1 MLVSREFDTAFA
13 GVLGLLIGSFLNVVI
28 YRTPVMMYRE
38 WLADAVA
45 NLMSSK
51 DAPSLWS
58 MAFGPKVAAPA
69 GLEAAADKAAEAIEA
84 QPPFDLT
91 RPASRCGACGHRIRW
106 YENIPVLS
114 YLLLRGRCA
123 ACKTSISPRYPLV
136 ELVTGAL
143 FALCA
148 WRFGITPAGALWAAF
163 GALLV
168 CQFLIDFDTQF
179 LPDSL
184 NYPLLWLGLIGAAI
198 GWTGVALSS
207 AVWGAVFGYLSLWLV
222 YHAFRL
228 VTGKEGMGHGDF
240 KLLAALGA
248 WLGADYL
255 IAIILVSSLVG
266 AVIGIGLRV
275 AGKLAHKDI
284 PIAFGPFLA
293 GAGLVC
299 LVAGPAVV
307 KQWIPFA
314 FPLDSMGAMGAL
326 IR

>member
-1 MLVSREFDTAFA
+1 MPVSQEFDAALA

-28 YRTPVMMYRE
+28 YRTPVMMYRD

-58 MAFGPKVAAPA
+58 LVFGPKSVPPE
-69 GLEAAADKAAEAIEA
+69 GLEAAADKAATAIESL
-84 QPPFDLT
+84 PPFDLT
-91 RPASRCGACGHRIRW
+91 RPASRCGACGHKIRW
-106 YENIPVLS
+106 YQNIPVLS
-114 YLLLRGRCA
+114 YLFLRGRCA
-123 ACKTSISPRYPLV
+123 SCKTSISPRYPLV
-136 ELVTGAL
+136 ELITGAL
-143 FALCA
+143 FALCGY
-148 WRFGITPAGALWAAF
+148 RFGLTPTGALWAAF
-163 GALLV
+163 AALLI

-184 NYPLLWLGLIGAAI
+184 NYTLLWLGLIGAAM

-222 YHAFRL
+222 YHGYRL
-228 VTGKEGMGHGDF
+228 VTGKEGMGYGDF

-266 AVIGIGLRV
+266 AVIGLALRF

-299 LVAGPAVV
+299 LVIGPGLVR
-307 KQWIPFA
+307 QWIPFA
-314 FPLDSMGAMGAL
+314 FPLDAL
-326 IR
+326 IH

>member
-1 MLVSREFDTAFA
+1 MPVSQEFDAALA

-28 YRTPVMMYRE
+28 YRTPVMMYRD

-58 MAFGPKVAAPA
+58 LVFGPKTVPPE
-69 GLEAAADKAAEAIEA
+69 GLEAAADKAATAIENL
-84 QPPFDLT
+84 PPFDLT
-91 RPASRCGACGHRIRW
+91 RPASRCGACGHKIRW
-106 YENIPVLS
+106 YQNIPVLS
-114 YLLLRGRCA
+114 YLFLRGRCA
-123 ACKTSISPRYPLV
+123 SCKTSISPRYPLV
-136 ELVTGAL
+136 ELITGAL
-143 FALCA
+143 FALCGY
-148 WRFGITPAGALWAAF
+148 RFGLTPTGALWAAF
-163 GALLV
+163 AALLI

-184 NYPLLWLGLIGAAI
+184 NYTLLWLGLIGAAM

-222 YHAFRL
+222 YHGYRL
-228 VTGKEGMGHGDF
+228 VTGKEGMGYGDF

-266 AVIGIGLRV
+266 AVIGLTLRFV
-275 AGKLAHKDI
+275 GKLAHKDI

-299 LVAGPAVV
+299 LVIGPELVR
-307 KQWIPFA
+307 QWIPFA
-314 FPLDSMGAMGAL
+314 FPLGAL
-326 IR
+326 IH

>member
-1 MLVSREFDTAFA
+1 MLVSREFDTVFA
-13 GVLGLLIGSFLNVVI
+13 GVLGLLIGSFMNVVI
-28 YRTPVMMYRE
+28 YRTPVMMYRD

-58 MAFGPKVAAPA
+58 LAFGPKVAPPA
-69 GLEAAADKAAEAIEA
+69 GLEAAADKAAAVIEA
-84 QPPFDLT
+84 QPPFDLA
-91 RPASRCGACGHRIRW
+91 RPASRCGACGHKIRW

-114 YLLLRGRCA
+114 YVVLRGRCSS
-123 ACKTSISPRYPLV
+123 CKTPISPRYPMV

-163 GALLV
+163 GALLI

-184 NYPLLWLGLIGAAI
+184 NYPLLWLGLIGAAM
-198 GWTGVALSS
+198 GWTGVPLSS

-222 YHAFRL
+222 YHGFRL
-228 VTGKEGMGHGDF
+228 VTGKEGMGYGDF

-266 AVIGIGLRV
+266 AVIGVTLRI

-299 LVAGPAVV
+299 LVAGPEVV
-307 KQWIPFA
+307 RQWIPFA
-314 FPLDSMGAMGAL
+314 FPLGAL
-326 IR
+326 IH

>member
-1 MLVSREFDTAFA
+1 MLVSQGFDTALA
-13 GVLGLLIGSFLNVVI
+13 GVLGLLVGSFLNVVI
-28 YRTPVMMYRE
+28 YRTPVMMYRG
-38 WLADAVA
+38 WLGDAVA

-51 DAPSLWS
+51 DMPSLWS
-58 MAFGPKVAAPA
+58 LVFGPKSVPPA
-69 GLEAAADKAAEAIEA
+69 GLEAAAGKAAEALEKL
-84 QPPFDLT
+84 PPFDLS
-91 RPASRCGACGHRIRW
+91 RPASRCGACGHKIRW
-106 YENIPVLS
+106 YQNIPVLS

-123 ACKTSISPRYPLV
+123 SCKTSISLRYPLV
-136 ELVTGAL
+136 ELITGAL

-148 WRFGITPAGALWAAF
+148 HRFGITPTGALWAAF
-163 GALLV
+163 GAVLI

-184 NYPLLWLGLIGAAI
+184 NYPLLWLGLIGAAM
-198 GWTGVALSS
+198 GWTGVNLSA

-222 YHAFRL
+222 YHGYRL
-228 VTGKEGMGHGDF
+228 ATGKEGMGHGDF

-255 IAIILVSSLVG
+255 IAIILVSSVVG
-266 AVIGIGLRV
+266 AVIGLTLRF

-293 GAGLVC
+293 GAGLIC

-314 FPLDSMGAMGAL
+314 FPFGAL
-326 IR
+326 GL

>member
-1 MLVSREFDTAFA
+1 MLVSREFDAAFA
-13 GVLGLLIGSFLNVVI
+13 GVLGLLVGSFLNVVI
-28 YRTPVMMYRE
+28 YRTPVMMYRG

-51 DAPSLWS
+51 DAPSLW
-58 MAFGPKVAAPA
+58 ALVFGPKSAPPA
-69 GLEAAADKAAEAIEA
+69 GLEAAADKAAAAIENL
-84 QPPFDLT
+84 PPFDLA
-91 RPASRCGACGHRIRW
+91 RPASRCGACGHKIRW
-106 YENIPVLS
+106 YQNIPVLS
-114 YLLLRGRCA
+114 YLVLRGRCA
-123 ACKTSISPRYPLV
+123 ACKTSISPRYPMV
-136 ELVTGAL
+136 ELITGAL

-148 WRFGITPAGALWAAF
+148 YRFGLTPTGALWAAF
-163 GALLV
+163 AALLV

-184 NYPLLWLGLIGAAI
+184 NYPLLWLGLIGAAM
-198 GWTGVALSS
+198 GWTGVALSA

-222 YHAFRL
+222 YHGYGL
-228 VTGKEGMGHGDF
+228 VTGKEGMGYGDF

-255 IAIILVSSLVG
+255 IAIVLVSSLVG
-266 AVIGIGLRV
+266 AVIGLALRV
-275 AGKLAHKDI
+275 VGKLAHKDI

-299 LVAGPAVV
+299 LVAGPELVR
-307 KQWIPFA
+307 QWIPFA
-314 FPLDSMGAMGAL
+314 FPLDSL

>member
-1 MLVSREFDTAFA
+1 MLVSREIDTVFA

-28 YRTPVMMYRE
+28 YRIPVMMYRD
-38 WLADAVA
+38 WLAEAVF
-45 NLMSSK
+45 NLMPSK
-51 DAPSLWS
+51 DTPSLWS
-58 MAFGPKVAAPA
+58 LVFGPKATPPA
-69 GLEAAADKAAEAIEA
+69 GLEAAAEKAAPAIEA
-84 QPPFDLT
+84 LPPFNLM
-91 RPASRCGACGHRIRW
+91 RPASRCGSCGHQIRW
-106 YENIPVLS
+106 YQNIPVLS
-114 YLLLRGRCA
+114 YVLLRGRCA
-123 ACKTSISPRYPLV
+123 SCKTPISPRYPLV
-136 ELVTGAL
+136 ELITAGL

-148 WRFGITPAGALWAAF
+148 YRFGITPTGALWAVF

-184 NYPLLWLGLIGAAI
+184 NYPLLWLGLVGAAM
-198 GWTGVALSS
+198 GWTGVSLNA

-222 YHAFRL
+222 YHGFRL
-228 VTGKEGMGHGDF
+228 ITGKEGMGYGDF

-266 AVIGIGLRV
+266 AVIGLTLRF

-299 LVAGPAVV
+299 LVAGPELV

-314 FPLDSMGAMGAL
+314 FPLGAL
-326 IR
+326 VQ

>member
-1 MLVSREFDTAFA
+1 MPVSQEFDAALA

-28 YRTPVMMYRE
+28 YRTPVMMYRD

-58 MAFGPKVAAPA
+58 LVFGPKTVPPE
-69 GLEAAADKAAEAIEA
+69 GLEAAADKAATAIENL
-84 QPPFDLT
+84 PPFDLT
-91 RPASRCGACGHRIRW
+91 RPASRCGACGHKIRW
-106 YENIPVLS
+106 YQNIPVLS
-114 YLLLRGRCA
+114 YLFLRGRCA
-123 ACKTSISPRYPLV
+123 SCKTSISPRYPLV
-136 ELVTGAL
+136 ELITGVL
-143 FALCA
+143 FALCGY
-148 WRFGITPAGALWAAF
+148 RFGLTPTGALWAAF
-163 GALLV
+163 AALLI

-184 NYPLLWLGLIGAAI
+184 NYTLLWLGLIGAAM

-207 AVWGAVFGYLSLWLV
+207 AGWGAVFGYLSLWLV
-222 YHAFRL
+222 YHGYRL
-228 VTGKEGMGHGDF
+228 VTDKEGMGYGDF

-266 AVIGIGLRV
+266 AVIGLTLRF
-275 AGKLAHKDI
+275 AGKLAHRDI

-299 LVAGPAVV
+299 LVIGPGLVR
-307 KQWIPFA
+307 QWIPFA
-314 FPLDSMGAMGAL
+314 FPLGAL
-326 IR
+326 IH

>member
-1 MLVSREFDTAFA
+1 MPVSQEFDAALA

-28 YRTPVMMYRE
+28 YRTPVMMYRD

-58 MAFGPKVAAPA
+58 LVFGPKTVPPE
-69 GLEAAADKAAEAIEA
+69 GLEAAADKAATAIENL
-84 QPPFDLT
+84 PPFDLT
-91 RPASRCGACGHRIRW
+91 RPASRCGACGHKIRW
-106 YENIPVLS
+106 YQNIPVLS
-114 YLLLRGRCA
+114 YLFLRGRCA
-123 ACKTSISPRYPLV
+123 SCKTSISPRYPLV
-136 ELVTGAL
+136 ELITGVL
-143 FALCA
+143 FALCGY
-148 WRFGITPAGALWAAF
+148 RFGLTPTGALWAAF
-163 GALLV
+163 AALLT

-184 NYPLLWLGLIGAAI
+184 NYTLLWLGLIGAAM
-198 GWTGVALSS
+198 GWTGVALNS

-222 YHAFRL
+222 YHGYRL
-228 VTGKEGMGHGDF
+228 VTGKEGMGYGDF

-266 AVIGIGLRV
+266 AVIGLTLRF

-299 LVAGPAVV
+299 LVIGPGLVR
-307 KQWIPFA
+307 QWIPFA
-314 FPLDSMGAMGAL
+314 FPLGAL
-326 IR
+326 IH

>member
-1 MLVSREFDTAFA
+1 MLVSREFDAAFA
-13 GVLGLLIGSFLNVVI
+13 GVLGLLVGSFLNVVI
-28 YRTPVMMYRE
+28 YRTPVMMYRG

-51 DAPSLWS
+51 DAPSLW
-58 MAFGPKVAAPA
+58 ALVFGPKSAPPA
-69 GLEAAADKAAEAIEA
+69 GLEAAADKAAVAIENL
-84 QPPFDLT
+84 PPFDLA
-91 RPASRCGACGHRIRW
+91 RPASRCGACGHKIRW
-106 YENIPVLS
+106 YQNIPVLS
-114 YLLLRGRCA
+114 YLVLRGRCA
-123 ACKTSISPRYPLV
+123 ACKTSISPRYPMV
-136 ELVTGAL
+136 ELITGAL

-148 WRFGITPAGALWAAF
+148 YRFGLTPTGALWAAF
-163 GALLV
+163 AALLV

-184 NYPLLWLGLIGAAI
+184 NYPLLWLGLIGAAM
-198 GWTGVALSS
+198 GWTGVALNA

-222 YHAFRL
+222 YHGYRL
-228 VTGKEGMGHGDF
+228 ATGKEGMGYGDF

-255 IAIILVSSLVG
+255 IAIVLVSSLVG
-266 AVIGIGLRV
+266 AVIGLALRV
-275 AGKLAHKDI
+275 VGKLAHKDI

-299 LVAGPAVV
+299 LVAGPELVR
-307 KQWIPFA
+307 QWIPFA
-314 FPLDSMGAMGAL
+314 FPLDSL

>member
-1 MLVSREFDTAFA
+1 MPVSQGFDAVLA

-38 WLADAVA
+38 WLSDAVA
-45 NLMSSK
+45 NLMTSK
-51 DAPSLWS
+51 DVPSLWS
-58 MAFGPKVAAPA
+58 LVFGPKVTPPE
-69 GLEAAADKAAEAIEA
+69 GLEAAADKAAVAIEKL
-84 QPPFDLT
+84 PPFDLT
-91 RPASRCGACGHRIRW
+91 RPASRCGACGHKIRW
-106 YENIPVLS
+106 YQNIPVLS
-114 YLLLRGRCA
+114 YLFLRGRCA
-123 ACKTSISPRYPLV
+123 SCKTSISPRYPLV

-143 FALCA
+143 FALCG
-148 WRFGITPAGALWAAF
+148 WRFGLTPTGALWAAF
-163 GALLV
+163 AALLI

-184 NYPLLWLGLIGAAI
+184 NYTLLWLGLVGAAM

-222 YHAFRL
+222 YHAYRL
-228 VTGKEGMGHGDF
+228 VTGKEGMGYGDF
-240 KLLAALGA
+240 KLLAALGV

-266 AVIGIGLRV
+266 AVIGLTLRFV
-275 AGKLAHKDI
+275 GKLAHKDI

-299 LVAGPAVV
+299 VVIGPELVR
-307 KQWIPFA
+307 QWVPFA
-314 FPLDSMGAMGAL
+314 FPLGAL
-326 IR
+326 IH

>member
-1 MLVSREFDTAFA
+1 MLVSREFDAAFA
-13 GVLGLLIGSFLNVVI
+13 GMLGLLVGSFLNVVI
-28 YRTPVMMYRE
+28 YRTPVMMYRG

-51 DAPSLWS
+51 DAPSLW
-58 MAFGPKVAAPA
+58 ALVFGPKSAPPA
-69 GLEAAADKAAEAIEA
+69 GLEAAADKAAVAIENL
-84 QPPFDLT
+84 PPFDLA
-91 RPASRCGACGHRIRW
+91 RPASRCGACGHKIRW
-106 YENIPVLS
+106 YQNIPVLS
-114 YLLLRGRCA
+114 YLVLRGRCA
-123 ACKTSISPRYPLV
+123 ACKTSISPRYPMV
-136 ELVTGAL
+136 ELITGAL

-148 WRFGITPAGALWAAF
+148 YRFGLTPTGALWAAF
-163 GALLV
+163 AALLV

-184 NYPLLWLGLIGAAI
+184 NYPLLWLGLIGAAM
-198 GWTGVALSS
+198 GWTGVALSA

-222 YHAFRL
+222 YHGYRL
-228 VTGKEGMGHGDF
+228 ATGKEGMGYGDF

-255 IAIILVSSLVG
+255 IAIVLVSSLVG
-266 AVIGIGLRV
+266 AVIGLALRV
-275 AGKLAHKDI
+275 VGKLAHKDI

-299 LVAGPAVV
+299 LVAGPELVR
-307 KQWIPFA
+307 QWIPFA
-314 FPLDSMGAMGAL
+314 FPLDSL

>member
-1 MLVSREFDTAFA
+1 MLVSREIDTAFA

-28 YRTPVMMYRE
+28 YRVPVMMYRD
-38 WLADAVA
+38 WLSEAVA

-51 DAPSLWS
+51 DMPSLWS
-58 MAFGPKVAAPA
+58 LVFGPKAAPPA
-69 GLEAAADKAAEAIEA
+69 GLEAAADKAATAIEA
-84 QPPFDLT
+84 LPPFNLM
-91 RPASRCGACGHRIRW
+91 RPASRCGSCGHEIRW
-106 YENIPVLS
+106 HQNIPVLS
-114 YLLLRGRCA
+114 YVLLRGRCA
-123 ACKTSISPRYPLV
+123 SCKTRISPRYPLV
-136 ELVTGAL
+136 ELITAGL

-148 WRFGITPAGALWAAF
+148 YRFGITPTGALWAAF

-184 NYPLLWLGLIGAAI
+184 NYPLLWLGLVGAAM
-198 GWTGVALSS
+198 GWTGVSLNA

-222 YHAFRL
+222 YHGFRL
-228 VTGKEGMGHGDF
+228 ITGKEGMGYGDF

-266 AVIGIGLRV
+266 AVIGLTLRF

-299 LVAGPAVV
+299 LVAGPELV

-314 FPLDSMGAMGAL
+314 FPLSAL
-326 IR
+326 VH

>member
-28 YRTPVMMYRE
+28 YRVPVMMYRE

-51 DAPSLWS
+51 EAPSLWTL
-58 MAFGPKVAAPA
+58 AFGPKVAAPA
-69 GLEAAADKAAEAIEA
+69 GLEAAADKAADLVEK
-84 QPPFDLT
+84 QPPFDLM

-114 YLLLRGRCA
+114 YAVLRGRCSS
-123 ACKTSISPRYPLV
+123 CKTPISLRYPLV
-136 ELVTGAL
+136 ELITGAL

-163 GALLV
+163 GALLI

-184 NYPLLWLGLIGAAI
+184 NYPLLWLGLIGAAM
-198 GWTGVALSS
+198 GWTGVSLGS

-228 VTGKEGMGHGDF
+228 VTGKEGMGYGDF

-266 AVIGIGLRV
+266 AVIGIALRV

-299 LVAGPAVV
+299 LGAGPEVV
-307 KQWIPFA
+307 RQWIPFA
-314 FPLDSMGAMGAL
+314 FPLGAL